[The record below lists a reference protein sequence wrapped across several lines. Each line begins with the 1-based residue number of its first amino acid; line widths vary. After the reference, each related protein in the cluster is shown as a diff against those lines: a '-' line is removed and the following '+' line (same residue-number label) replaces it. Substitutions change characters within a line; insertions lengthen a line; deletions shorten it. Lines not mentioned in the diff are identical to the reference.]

1 MLVHL
6 TNGHKRVHQNFRSR
20 DWQKEQLVLEIWDG
34 SQLGDKLYVEIW
46 NDNTPAPDF
55 LIGRHEY
62 PLEEALLCG
71 RRPQEN
77 VVHLR
82 QADDNRLC
90 GSENSNVK
98 KQNKKKNCF

>member
-1 MLVHL
+1 M
-6 TNGHKRVHQNFRSR
+6 
-20 DWQKEQLVLEIWDG
+20 LEIWDG

-90 GSENSNVK
+90 GSEHSAPGNDVDWTED
-98 KQNKKKNCF
+98 KQMQVDQPKVVYGSKSPIFFA